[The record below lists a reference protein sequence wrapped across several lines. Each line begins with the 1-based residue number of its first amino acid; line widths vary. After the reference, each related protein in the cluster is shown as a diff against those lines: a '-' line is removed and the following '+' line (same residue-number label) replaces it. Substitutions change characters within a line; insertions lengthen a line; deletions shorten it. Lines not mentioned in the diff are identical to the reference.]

1 MLLAI
6 LTAHFTYRN
15 GDICSIETV
24 ELFWHLA
31 LYPWA
36 QFWYTLCSISE
47 HPWEWSVPMKIA
59 MFLLIYSVASID
71 KMELCMT
78 LPPSFCSCTLN
89 LPFSNTRCS
98 IPGHLWEWSIPIK
111 YVMPLILYP
120 VVSIHKMRPCMT
132 LPPSSIRG
140 PFVFR
145 SWTHGVLFM
154 NNCENGQFQWSSS
167 CPYSYARLLT

>member
-36 QFWYTLCSISE
+36 QFWYTMRSISE
-47 HPWEWSVPMKIA
+47 HP
-59 MFLLIYSVASID
+59 
-71 KMELCMT
+71 C
-78 LPPSFCSCTLN
+78 
-89 LPFSNTRCS
+89 
-98 IPGHLWEWSIPIK
+98 EWSIPIK
-111 YVMPLILYP
+111 YVMPLNLDP

-132 LPPSSIRG
+132 PPPSSIRG

-145 SWTHGVLFM
+145 S
-154 NNCENGQFQWSSS
+154 
-167 CPYSYARLLT
+167 